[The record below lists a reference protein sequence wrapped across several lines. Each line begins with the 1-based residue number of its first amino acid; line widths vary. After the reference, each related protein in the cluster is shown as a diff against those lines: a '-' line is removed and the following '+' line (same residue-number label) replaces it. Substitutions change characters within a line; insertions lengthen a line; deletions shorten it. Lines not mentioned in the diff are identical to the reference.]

1 LIEKKKMEDEIATK
15 NQLEKSLKKIT
26 IKIIKT

>member
-1 LIEKKKMEDEIATK
+1 MEDEIATK